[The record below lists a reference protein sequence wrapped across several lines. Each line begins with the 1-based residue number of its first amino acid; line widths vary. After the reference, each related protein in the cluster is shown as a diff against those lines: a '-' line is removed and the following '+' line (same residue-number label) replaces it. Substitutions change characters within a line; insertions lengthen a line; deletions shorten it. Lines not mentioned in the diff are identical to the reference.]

1 MDVDTDLIDVY
12 TDTNT
17 NTDDTNGKHDTQP
30 TADSEEAARNL
41 NGDSDSAD
49 REREEE
55 LRKLSLW
62 ERREMIRVHIGCRV
76 GFDSDAERTT

>member
-1 MDVDTDLIDVY
+1 MAYFIVFDAD
-12 TDTNT
+12 TDTNI

-41 NGDSDSAD
+41 NGGSDSAD

-55 LRKLSLW
+55 
-62 ERREMIRVHIGCRV
+62 RR
-76 GFDSDAERTT
+76 